1 MKRNRS
7 LAALAFLLACSPA
20 DNPAGAQGQS
30 QGAAQGQNPGQPS
43 QTAPQAQAAP
53 APGTAPGQGTAPQKE
68 LSPTDKKLQEA
79 FQKIEAGDGKG
90 ALQILEGLRRD
101 NQATPPVL
109 SLLAAVY
116 LQENRPKDSLDIL
129 RPMADVQ
136 DADPA
141 VLYNAGRAALALNQT
156 EVGQKYLERSVAL
169 VPVSPAAREL
179 GMLLSRQGRIVEGYR
194 WLRPWALRSPDDL
207 EARVTAASLAL
218 RLERPAEVRELLSG
232 LPEKD
237 PGLQLLRGQALVQ
250 QGDGKG
256 ALALLEPLQKSRPEG
271 MDLEVRRALAEA
283 YLLAGNPAAAVKQ
296 LDGRAG
302 QHPGVALVLARS
314 QRQAGNAQ
322 AAMATLKP
330 YADKLP
336 AAAGQ
341 VGDPRPAAGIA
352 AEYGRL
358 LLAAGQV
365 QQALPMAE
373 RATRLYPNGKEG
385 WEVLAD
391 ALTAA
396 GRTQE
401 AARARE
407 EARKLGDAGDAAA
420 QARQAAAAPAPAA
433 PAAPAPAGAQAQAPP
448 LTPNLAEAMRLMSQ
462 NQPQKALEA
471 VRREIQATPD
481 SLRAR
486 TLEVQ
491 LLLGMQNWQ
500 GAHQAAEAALKL
512 APQNPDMIYQR
523 GATLIALQR
532 LPEAERDLRKTL
544 ELAPEHIPAMNDL
557 AVVLTLQNK
566 PAEAQKMLERVLA
579 LNPNDPNARASL
591 ENLKKGGGAPPAK
604 KGKG

>member
-7 LAALAFLLACSPA
+7 LAALAFLIACSPGETPA
-20 DNPAGAQGQS
+20 DAQGQT
-30 QGAAQGQNPGQPS
+30 AQGQNSQPA
-43 QTAPQAQAAP
+43 QTAP
-53 APGTAPGQGTAPQKE
+53 APGQTPAQAQGQGTAAAPQKA
-68 LSPTDKKLQEA
+68 LSPTDQKLQEA
-79 FQKIEAGDGKG
+79 FKKIEAGDGKG

-129 RPMADVQ
+129 KPMADAQ

-141 VLYNAGRAALALNQT
+141 VLYNAGRAALALKQ
-156 EVGQKYLERSVAL
+156 EDAGQKYLERSVAI
-169 VPVSPAAREL
+169 VPISPAAREL
-179 GMLLSRQGRIVEGYR
+179 GMLLSRRGQVVEGYR
-194 WLRPWALRSPDDL
+194 WLRPWAVRSPEDL
-207 EARVTAASLAL
+207 EARVTAASLAI
-218 RLERPAEVRELLSG
+218 RLERPAEARELLSG

-237 PGLQLLRGQALVQ
+237 PGLQLLRGQALIQ

-283 YLLAGNPAAAVKQ
+283 YLLAGNPGAAVKQ
-296 LDGRAG
+296 LDGRAAK
-302 QHPGVALVLARS
+302 HPGVALVLARS

-336 AAAGQ
+336 ADPKQ

-358 LLAAGQV
+358 LLAAGNA

-396 GRTQE
+396 GRTQD

-407 EARKLGDAGDAAA
+407 EARKLGEAGA
-420 QARQAAAAPAPAA
+420 QTRQAVAAPAPAA
-433 PAAPAPAGAQAQAPP
+433 PAQAQQPP
-448 LTPNLAEAMRLMSQ
+448 LSPNLSEALRLMSQ
-462 NQPQKALEA
+462 DQPQKALEA
-471 VRREIQATPD
+471 VRREVQAAPD
-481 SLRAR
+481 NLRAR
-486 TLEVQ
+486 ALEVQ
-491 LLLGMQNWQ
+491 ILLGMQNWQ

-512 APQNPDMIYQR
+512 APQNPDLVYQR
-523 GATLIALQR
+523 GATLISLQR
-532 LPEAERDLRKTL
+532 LPEAERDLRKAL
-544 ELAPEHIPAMNDL
+544 ELAPEHLPAMNDL
-557 AVVLTLQNK
+557 AVVLMLQNK
-566 PAEAQKMLERVLA
+566 PAEAQKMLEKVLA
-579 LNPNDPNARASL
+579 LNPNDKNARTSL
-591 ENLKKGGGAPPAK
+591 DNLKKGGTVQPK